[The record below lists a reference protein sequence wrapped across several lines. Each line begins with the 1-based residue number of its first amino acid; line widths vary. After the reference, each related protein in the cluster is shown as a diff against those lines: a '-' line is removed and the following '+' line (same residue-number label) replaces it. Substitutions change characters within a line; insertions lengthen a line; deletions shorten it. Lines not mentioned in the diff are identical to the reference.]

1 MAKKV
6 TREHWT
12 RERLSKLLMDELEH
26 WQEIFEHGC
35 QDPFWPD
42 GVNLNLTRNHIL
54 WYRHEI
60 EENLKA
66 EDYPE
71 CYSLPVPPEVDQG
84 YIADREGILA
94 DAALTLATVRNTQDF
109 AYLASYPSTHRMN
122 EEIDKRLSIVR
133 TMRYLSDAIDRKD
146 YVYMRK
152 YRDWRPLLVQ
162 MHDSRMEIQN
172 LEEQKKELPQGQLSI
187 FDFL

>member
-60 EENLKA
+60 W
-66 EDYPE
+66 
-71 CYSLPVPPEVDQG
+71 
-84 YIADREGILA
+84 
-94 DAALTLATVRNTQDF
+94 
-109 AYLASYPSTHRMN
+109 
-122 EEIDKRLSIVR
+122 R
-133 TMRYLSDAIDRKD
+133 T
-146 YVYMRK
+146 
-152 YRDWRPLLVQ
+152 
-162 MHDSRMEIQN
+162 
-172 LEEQKKELPQGQLSI
+172 
-187 FDFL
+187 

>member
-6 TREHWT
+6 TREQFT
-12 RERLSKLLMDELEH
+12 KDRLSKLLIEEREH
-26 WQEIFEHGC
+26 WQDIYEHGC

-54 WYRHEI
+54 WYKHEI
-60 EENLKA
+60 EENLKE

-71 CYSLPVPPEVDQG
+71 VYFRPVPPEVDQG

-94 DAALTLATVRNTQDF
+94 DATLTLQTVQNTQDYT
-109 AYLASYPSTHRMN
+109 YLSSYPLTHRMN

-133 TMRYLSDAIDRKD
+133 TMRYLKDAIDRMD

-152 YRDWRPLLVQ
+152 YRDWRPLLVE
-162 MHDSRMEIQN
+162 MHDSRMEI
-172 LEEQKKELPQGQLSI
+172 EHMEKEKRSLPQGQLSI
-187 FDFL
+187 FDFM

>member
-60 EENLKA
+60 EENLKE

-109 AYLASYPSTHRMN
+109 VYLASYPSTHRMN